1 MVLDFR
7 AIGRTM
13 MSDMRQRRRA
23 DDVPPMTPQEMRRLR
38 RLLGVNQYGLAQ
50 LLGVSRSAIA
60 RDESGAGAPGGV
72 ALEALHTTREMIDK
86 RAAAEL
92 RGVESGV
99 KTALKA
105 GLVVGGL
112 YLLVKLLSSSEK
124 E

>member
-1 MVLDFR
+1 
-7 AIGRTM
+7 
-13 MSDMRQRRRA
+13 MRQRERA
-23 DDVPPMTPQEMRRLR
+23 DDVRPMTPEEMRRLR

-60 RDESGAGAPGGV
+60 RYESSAGPPGGV
-72 ALEALHTTREMIDK
+72 ALEALHTIREMVDV
-86 RAAAEL
+86 RTAAEL
-92 RGVESGV
+92 RGVESGI

-112 YLLVKLLSSSEK
+112 YLLVKLLTSSGK